1 MTWICILIGIGAI
14 VLLKQIQYLIEE
26 RYEYYHSQSLKRK
39 QKKLEILAQFE
50 KESDIAFDPLFAF
63 LRKIIETS
71 SFYSTENAV
80 RIAKLH
86 KLYDEI
92 CDASEKSI
100 ADLGKLVAFQESEKF
115 DNMNPLQKLNV
126 IHTTAPLSLSV
137 TIQSGQL
144 QRIKHQMFFQTIE
157 EACSLL
163 LVEKKED
170 HEFQREVAIILE
182 KAISY
187 LEKKRVQLRS
197 VPTFKYR
204 VKTLRTVI
212 CGLSIPAISAN
223 YENRLKLAS

>member
-1 MTWICILIGIGAI
+1 MTWVYILIGIGAI
-14 VLLKQIQYLIEE
+14 VLLKQIQYLVEE
-26 RYEYYHSQSLKRK
+26 RYEYYHTQSLKKK
-39 QKKLEILAQFE
+39 QKKLEILAEFE
-50 KESDIAFDPLFAF
+50 KESDTAFDPLFAF

-80 RIAKLH
+80 RIKKLH

-100 ADLGKLVAFQESEKF
+100 VNLGKLVAFHESEKF
-115 DNMNPLQKLNV
+115 NNMHPLQKFGV
-126 IHTTAPLSLSV
+126 MHATAPLSLSV
-137 TIQSGQL
+137 AIQDRRL
-144 QRIKHQMFFQTIE
+144 QWVKNQMFFQTIE

-163 LVEKKED
+163 LVEKKENN
-170 HEFQREVAIILE
+170 EFQCEIAIILE

-187 LEKKRVQLRS
+187 LEEKRIQLRN

-212 CGLSIPAISAN
+212 YGLDIPKITIQ
-223 YENRLKLAS
+223 YIQRLKLAS